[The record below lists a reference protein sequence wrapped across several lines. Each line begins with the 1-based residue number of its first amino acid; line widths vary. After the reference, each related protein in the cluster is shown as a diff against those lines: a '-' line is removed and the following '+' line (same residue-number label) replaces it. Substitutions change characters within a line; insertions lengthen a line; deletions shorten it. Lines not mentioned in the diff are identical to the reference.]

1 MPGRD
6 IPDRPW
12 GAIVLAALVMTLL
25 MLGAWEW
32 HWRSFGVEPSI
43 NNSDALWATQRR
55 RIDNGEGNGATVLI
69 GSSRMLFDLQL
80 PVWQKLSGKR
90 PIQLALEGTSPMFEL
105 EDLADD
111 PNFSNGRLLV
121 GVAPDIF
128 FSGFAY
134 RGGVLKYTRKQS
146 PSQRVGQWLSMHF
159 VEPLLAFDDP
169 DYALPT
175 VLERQ
180 DWWPVR
186 PGMHSRKPVRKLMV
200 VVDEDRATHI
210 WDKLEKDAN
219 YRALAQSIWAQHL
232 APSPNDPTPARLQ
245 KMIDQQINCASVAVA
260 KLRKRNVEVI
270 FVQTPSAGGYLAFED
285 KVFPRAKTW
294 DVLLAKT
301 GAPGVH
307 FQDYPEMRGYWLPE
321 WSHLAARDAVRF
333 TEALYAIIERDIE
346 HRTPGIG
353 GGQGADTLKH
363 GRRRYTALVEHV
375 VRFVLETRRGRCAA
389 GKSSDVP
396 RWPAGGADRAA
407 VLRSASRRAHRAT
420 HLRNRAGATNETWPA
435 RQTITGRSSARDLAS
450 SGRLSRLAASG
461 DRCRRSRGGTAC
473 ATVFR
478 GVFRS
483 CRQLPRPRT
492 QKTVRVAQRI

>member
-1 MPGRD
+1 MPSSTSSFESASSDPVIERSTSAEARIALRPGLRLTAADRPGIAQPVPERD
-6 IPDRPW
+6 IPDRRW
-12 GAIVLAALVMTLL
+12 GAIMLAALIMTLL

-32 HWRSFGVEPSI
+32 HWRAFGVEPSI
-43 NNSDALWATQRR
+43 ANSDALWATQRR
-55 RIDNGEGNGATVLI
+55 RIDHGEGDGATVLI

-90 PIQLALEGTSPMFEL
+90 PIQLALEGTSPMFAL

-111 PNFSNGRLLV
+111 PDFRNGRLLV

-159 VEPLLAFDDP
+159 AEPFLAFDDP

-180 DWWPVR
+180 DWWPAR
-186 PGMHSRKPVRKLMV
+186 PDMHPHKDVRKLMV
-200 VVDEDRATHI
+200 VTAPDRASHI
-210 WDKLEKDAN
+210 WDKLEKDPA
-219 YRALAQSIWAQHL
+219 YAALAQSIWAQHFEPGPGM
-232 APSPNDPTPARLQ
+232 PSPAKLQ
-245 KMIDQQINCASVAVA
+245 KTMGEQIERATVAVA

-270 FVQTPSAGGYLAFED
+270 FVRAPSAGGYLAFED

-307 FQDYPEMRGYWLPE
+307 FQDHPELQGFWLPE

-333 TEALYAIIERDIE
+333 TAALYRIIEHDVE
-346 HRTPGIG
+346 HRT
-353 GGQGADTLKH
+353 
-363 GRRRYTALVEHV
+363 
-375 VRFVLETRRGRCAA
+375 
-389 GKSSDVP
+389 
-396 RWPAGGADRAA
+396 
-407 VLRSASRRAHRAT
+407 ASRIAKT
-420 HLRNRAGATNETWPA
+420 
-435 RQTITGRSSARDLAS
+435 
-450 SGRLSRLAASG
+450 SGR
-461 DRCRRSRGGTAC
+461 
-473 ATVFR
+473 
-478 GVFRS
+478 
-483 CRQLPRPRT
+483 
-492 QKTVRVAQRI
+492 